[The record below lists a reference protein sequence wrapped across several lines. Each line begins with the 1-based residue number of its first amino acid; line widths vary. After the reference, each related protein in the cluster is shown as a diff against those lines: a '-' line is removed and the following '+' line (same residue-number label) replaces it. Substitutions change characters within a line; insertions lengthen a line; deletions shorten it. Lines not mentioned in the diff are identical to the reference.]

1 MDTPARAPPEG
12 TWARVQPVAHDGPTA
27 PEKVTSTWST
37 RPLWSLSAIWAAIID
52 CLAGAVVVV
61 DDRAVVVVVP
71 PGTVVAV
78 VLRSGGPP
86 MAIRAVAEWVLTGG
100 SPL

>member
-1 MDTPARAPPEG
+1 M
-12 TWARVQPVAHDGPTA
+12 
-27 PEKVTSTWST
+27 
-37 RPLWSLSAIWAAIID
+37 SAIWAAIID

-61 DDRAVVVVVP
+61 VDEGAVVVVVP

-78 VLRSGGPP
+78 VLRSGAPP

-100 SPL
+100 SPLSCQVTVTSMRSPRSRSTEAGWQGSVPVRLSAGRQTTVVD